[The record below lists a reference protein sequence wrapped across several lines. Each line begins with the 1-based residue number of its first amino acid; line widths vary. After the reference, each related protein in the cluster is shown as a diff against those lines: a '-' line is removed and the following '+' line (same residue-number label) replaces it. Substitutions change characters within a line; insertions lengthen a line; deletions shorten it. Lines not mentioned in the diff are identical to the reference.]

1 MEDKRRALIA
11 LVLLSPL
18 TAELLSG
25 SSPPLEFF
33 FPPGFLLLVGLYG
46 SGVLLVRELALRWDK
61 GWPSVLLLG
70 AAYGILEEGLIVRS
84 FFDPG
89 WMDLGI
95 LGEYGRWA
103 GVNWVWSVWLT
114 IFHGLV
120 SIAVP
125 IILVNLMYPSQKG
138 ARLTTDPQLLLPVLA
153 LIVIT
158 AISPFLFEYTPEA
171 HLYSLA
177 VLFMVLFG
185 LAAYAFPGDWP
196 RMKSDAPILPP
207 SYFSA
212 IGFLYMLFSLVI
224 VYALPGQGLQPYAV
238 ITLLC
243 LLSCGALW
251 VLINSAGRG
260 YNEMALLALVVGLLA
275 PFIIVSFV
283 HEANG
288 IIGMSLVGISYAVYL
303 FLLMVRVGRGA
314 PEAKARKVPIGTG
327 KNL

>member
-25 SSPPLEFF
+25 SSPPLDFF
-33 FPPGFLLLVGLYG
+33 FPPSFLLFVGLYG

-61 GWPSVLLLG
+61 GWPSILLLG

-84 FFDPG
+84 FFDPS

-114 IFHGLV
+114 IFHGVV

-125 IILVNLMYPSQKG
+125 IILVNLMYPSQKYK
-138 ARLTTDPQLLLPVLA
+138 RLTTAPQLLLPVLV
-153 LIVIT
+153 LVVIT
-158 AISPFLFEYTPEA
+158 AISPFLFEYVPEA

-177 VLFMVLFG
+177 ALSMVLFG
-185 LAAYAFPGDWP
+185 LAAYMLPRDWP
-196 RMKSDAPILPP
+196 RRKSNAPILPP
-207 SYFSA
+207 AYFSA
-212 IGFLYMLFSLVI
+212 IGFLYMLFSFVI
-224 VYALPGQGLQPYAV
+224 IYTLPGPDLQPFAV
-238 ITLLC
+238 IALLC
-243 LLSCGALW
+243 LLSCGAFW
-251 VLINSAGRG
+251 VLINSAGRR
-260 YNEMALLALVVGLLA
+260 YNEMALLALVAGLLA

-288 IIGMSLVGISYAVYL
+288 IIGMSLVGISYAVFF

>member
-46 SGVLLVRELALRWDK
+46 SGVLLVRELALRWGK
-61 GWPSVLLLG
+61 GWPSILLLG

-103 GVNWVWSVWLT
+103 GINWVWSVWLT

-125 IILVNLMYPSQKG
+125 IILVNLMYPSQKR

-153 LIVIT
+153 LVVI
-158 AISPFLFEYTPEA
+158 AAVSPFLFEYEPEA

-177 VLFMVLFG
+177 VLSMVLFG
-185 LAAYAFPGDWP
+185 LAAYMFPRDWP

-212 IGFLYMLFSLVI
+212 IGFLYMVFSLVI
-224 VYALPGQGLQPYAV
+224 VYALPGAGLQPYAV
-238 ITLLC
+238 IALLC

-288 IIGMSLVGISYAVYL
+288 IIGMSLVGIAYAVYL

-327 KNL
+327 KDL

>member
-1 MEDKRRALIA
+1 M
-11 LVLLSPL
+11 

-33 FPPGFLLLVGLYG
+33 FPPGFLLFVGLYG
-46 SGVLLVRELALRWDK
+46 SGVLVVRELALRWDK
-61 GWPSVLLLG
+61 GWPSILLLG

-114 IFHGLV
+114 IFHGVV

-125 IILVNLMYPSQKG
+125 IILVNLMYPYQKRV
-138 ARLTTDPQLLLPVLA
+138 RLTTDRQLLIPVLV
-153 LIVIT
+153 LVVII
-158 AISPFLFEYTPEA
+158 AISPFLFEYVPEA

-177 VLFMVLFG
+177 VLSMVLFG
-185 LAAYAFPGDWP
+185 LAAYMLPRDWP

-207 SYFSA
+207 IHFSA
-212 IGFLYMLFSLVI
+212 IGFLYMLFSFVI
-224 VYALPGQGLQPYAV
+224 IYTLPETDLAPFAV
-238 ITLLC
+238 IALLC

-251 VLINSAGRG
+251 VLINSAGRR

-327 KNL
+327 KSL

>member
-46 SGVLLVRELALRWDK
+46 SGVLLVRELALRWGK

-84 FFDPG
+84 FFDPA

-103 GVNWVWSVWLT
+103 GINWVWSVWLT

-125 IILVNLMYPSQKG
+125 IILVNLMYPSQKR

-153 LIVIT
+153 LVVIT
-158 AISPFLFEYTPEA
+158 AISPFLFEYEPEA

-177 VLFMVLFG
+177 VLSMVLFG
-185 LAAYAFPGDWP
+185 LAAYMFPRDWP
-196 RMKSDAPILPP
+196 KMKSDAPILPP
-207 SYFSA
+207 SYFLA

-224 VYALPGQGLQPYAV
+224 VYALPGAGLQPYAV
-238 ITLLC
+238 IALLC

-288 IIGMSLVGISYAVYL
+288 IMGMSLVGISYAVYL

-327 KNL
+327 KDL

>member
-46 SGVLLVRELALRWDK
+46 SGVLVVRELALRWDK
-61 GWPSVLLLG
+61 GWPSILLLG

-114 IFHGLV
+114 IFHGIV

-125 IILVNLMYPSQKG
+125 IILVNLMYPSQKRV
-138 ARLTTDPQLLLPVLA
+138 RLTTDRQLLIAFLVLIA
-153 LIVIT
+153 IT
-158 AISPFLFEYTPEA
+158 AISPFLFDYVPEG
-171 HLYSLA
+171 HLYFLA
-177 VLFMVLFG
+177 VLSVVLFG
-185 LAAYAFPGDWP
+185 LAAYVFPRDWP

-207 SYFSA
+207 IHFSA
-212 IGFLYMLFSLVI
+212 IGFLYMLFSFVI
-224 VYALPGQGLQPYAV
+224 VYALPGPDLAPFAV
-238 ITLLC
+238 IALLC
-243 LLSCGALW
+243 LLCCGALW
-251 VLINSAGRG
+251 VLINSAGRR
-260 YNEMALLALVVGLLA
+260 YNEMALFALVVGMLA

-288 IIGMSLVGISYAVYL
+288 IIGMSLVGISYAVFF

-327 KNL
+327 KSH

>member
-33 FPPGFLLLVGLYG
+33 FPPGFLLLLGLYG

-114 IFHGLV
+114 VFHGVV

-125 IILVNLMYPSQKG
+125 IILVNLMYPSQKR
-138 ARLTTDPQLLLPVLA
+138 ARLTTDPQLLLPVLV
-153 LIVIT
+153 LVVIT
-158 AISPFLFEYTPEA
+158 AVSPFLFEYMPEA

-177 VLFMVLFG
+177 VLSIVLFG
-185 LAAYAFPGDWP
+185 LAAFAFPRDWP

-207 SYFSA
+207 YYFSA
-212 IGFLYMLFSLVI
+212 IGFLYMLFSFVI
-224 VYALPGQGLQPYAV
+224 VYALVGPALQPHAV
-238 ITLLC
+238 IALLC
-243 LLSCGALW
+243 LLNCGALW
-251 VLINSAGRG
+251 VLINSAGRR
-260 YNEMALLALVVGLLA
+260 YNEMTLLALVVGLLA
-275 PFIIVSFV
+275 PLIIVSIV

-288 IIGMSLVGISYAVYL
+288 IIGMSIVGISYAVYL
-303 FLLMVRVGRGA
+303 FLLMVRVGREA
-314 PEAKARKVPIGTG
+314 PEPKARKVPIGTG

>member
-1 MEDKRRALIA
+1 IA

-46 SGVLLVRELALRWDK
+46 SGVLLVRELALRWGK
-61 GWPSVLLLG
+61 GWPSILLLG

-103 GVNWVWSVWLT
+103 GINWVWSVWLT

-125 IILVNLMYPSQKG
+125 IILVNLMYPSQKR

-153 LIVIT
+153 LVVI
-158 AISPFLFEYTPEA
+158 AAVSPFLFEYEPEA

-177 VLFMVLFG
+177 VLSMVLFG
-185 LAAYAFPGDWP
+185 LAAYMFPRDWP

-212 IGFLYMLFSLVI
+212 IGFLYMVFSLVI
-224 VYALPGQGLQPYAV
+224 VYALPGAGLQPYAV
-238 ITLLC
+238 IALLC

-288 IIGMSLVGISYAVYL
+288 IIGMSLVGIAYAVYL

-327 KNL
+327 KDL